1 MCRKIYPE
9 SSHRLSTAED
19 IKNYIYG
26 GRGIVTL
33 TAPSGKS
40 HTYIFAKPKNTDVFP
55 DDVLFVYALHEGIKQ
70 FYVGMVEKG
79 RFRLT
84 HNSRFLPDTEI
95 VKGARHIMKMAT
107 TPGLETPMEITHNG
121 VCCFCGRKLSSE
133 KSIIT
138 GIGPKCKKL
147 RLEQI
152 RQNTDA
158 ESMKGLDDT
167 CGQLTEITS
176 KE

>member
-1 MCRKIYPE
+1 MCRRIYPE
-9 SSHRLSTAED
+9 SAHKLSNAED

-26 GRGIVTL
+26 GRGVVTL

-40 HTYIFAKPKNTDVFP
+40 HTYIFARPKNTDVFP
-55 DDVLFVYALHEGIKQ
+55 DDVLFVYALHDGVKQ
-70 FYVGMVEKG
+70 FYVGMVENEK
-79 RFRLT
+79 FRLT

-95 VKGARHIMKMAT
+95 VKGARYIMKMAN
-107 TPGLETPMEITHNG
+107 TPGLETPMEIKHNG

-147 RLEQI
+147 RLEQMQKSI
-152 RQNTDA
+152 DTA
-158 ESMKGLDDT
+158 KMKGLDYR
-167 CGQLTEITS
+167 CGLRTESTF
-176 KE
+176 EE